1 MASEILVVSQDDTN
15 RACVLQI
22 LAEAGYQTRGAS
34 TFEEGKRLLATTTP
48 DLLIADERL
57 GDFNGLHLIL
67 RGRANHPDMAAI
79 VTTGTRIKGLEID
92 ARGLEIDCLVKPADA
107 RDWLQPVSQALATT
121 AARRRTLQIAS

>member
-57 GDFNGLHLIL
+57 GDCNGLHLIL
-67 RGRANHPDMAAI
+67 RGRADHPDMAAV
-79 VTTGTRIKGLEID
+79 VTTGTRIKGLQID
-92 ARGLEIDCLVKPADA
+92 ARGLAIHCLEQPSDA
-107 RDWLQPVSQALATT
+107 RHRPQPAPQAP
-121 AARRRTLQIAS
+121 